1 MLRPGNNGYQQATL
15 TNDGFWPDLELED
28 FQRQRS
34 IPPDISHETIT
45 QALLSATVE
54 INAALTAYVTQQTA
68 RGYATAAAVPGPVMG
83 NETFLAAQY
92 KKAVFARAKADLLG
106 EFAAISRRED
116 NTNQDAPQTRAS
128 LLAEAAYVLRS
139 IKGLKRVGV
148 RLV

>member
-34 IPPDISHETIT
+34 IPPDICHETIT
-45 QALLSATVE
+45 QALLAATVE

-83 NETFLAAQY
+83 NETFLTAQY